1 MKKIILFTTL
11 IFAYTLG
18 ICQDI
23 NSKSDA
29 LLKELAES
37 GCMCIDSIQS
47 FNKIKTEVSLEINKC
62 LDEATGAYQLGSK
75 LIDISDLSEASEETD
90 EVKDI
95 SISINID
102 EDSKDYKKYYYELER
117 YMMDNCPSLK
127 DILSNND
134 KLNDK
139 SFTDNE
145 IALRYYSHGIEE
157 SENGNFEEAVENFQK
172 AVKVDPEFAFA
183 WDNLGISYRMLN
195 KFDEAIDAYEKS
207 LEIDPNGM
215 MPLQNIAVAYQY
227 KKEYKKAIKA
237 YKKLAIIDKSNP
249 EVFYGIGN
257 VYTINLKDYEEGLDY
272 LCKAYNMYIEQKSP
286 YRTDAEKLINYIYS
300 EMKEQG
306 KEEKFNQ
313 ILEANHISQN

>member
-1 MKKIILFTTL
+1 
-11 IFAYTLG
+11 
-18 ICQDI
+18 
-23 NSKSDA
+23 
-29 LLKELAES
+29 
-37 GCMCIDSIQS
+37 
-47 FNKIKTEVSLEINKC
+47 
-62 LDEATGAYQLGSK
+62 
-75 LIDISDLSEASEETD
+75 
-90 EVKDI
+90 
-95 SISINID
+95 
-102 EDSKDYKKYYYELER
+102 
-117 YMMDNCPSLK
+117 
-127 DILSNND
+127 
-134 KLNDK
+134 
-139 SFTDNE
+139 
-145 IALRYYSHGIEE
+145 
-157 SENGNFEEAVENFQK
+157 
-172 AVKVDPEFAFA
+172 
-183 WDNLGISYRMLN
+183 MLN